1 MDFNAILTSGD
12 VVAGIITTVVE
23 IPKGSKLKAE
33 YDRKKKIFVLDRV
46 EPGIFAKPV
55 SYGFIP
61 QTLDDDGD
69 ELDTLIICDEPLPM
83 GLVVEKARVIGVL
96 KFEDGGE
103 MDHKVIVV
111 PADDRDSGDSIKSL
125 DDLSPALLKQ
135 IEHHFTHYK
144 DLKKPGTTKVMGFGD
159 VEEAKEVINECIERW
174 NAQA

>member
-1 MDFNAILTSGD
+1 MDFNAILTPGD
-12 VVAGIITTVVE
+12 VAAGIITTVVE

-33 YDRKKKIFVLDRV
+33 YDRNNKIFVLDRV

-61 QTLDDDGD
+61 ATLDDDGD

-83 GLVVEKARVIGVL
+83 GLVVKEARVIGVL

-103 MDHKVIVV
+103 MDHKIMVV
-111 PADDRDSGDSIKSL
+111 PADDRDNGDAYNSL
-125 DDLSPALLKQ
+125 EDLPQAILNQ

-144 DLKKPGTTKVMGFGD
+144 DLKKPGTTKVMGFGG
-159 VEEAKEVINECIERW
+159 VEEAKQIINECIERW
-174 NAQA
+174 NKR

>member
-1 MDFNAILTSGD
+1 MDFNAILTPGD

-96 KFEDGGE
+96 RFEDGGE
-103 MDHKVIVV
+103 MDHKIIVV
-111 PADDRDSGDSIKSL
+111 PADDRDTGDSIQRL
-125 DDLSPALLKQ
+125 DDLPPALLKQ

-144 DLKKPGTTKVMGFGD
+144 DLKKPGTTNVMGFGD
-159 VEEAKEVINECIERW
+159 AEEAKQVINECIERW